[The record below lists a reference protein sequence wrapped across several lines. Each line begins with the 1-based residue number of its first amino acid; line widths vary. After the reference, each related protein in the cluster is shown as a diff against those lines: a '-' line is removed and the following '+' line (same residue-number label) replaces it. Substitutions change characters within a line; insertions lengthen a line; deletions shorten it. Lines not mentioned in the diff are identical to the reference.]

1 MPDRAVVPAEPRR
14 QRKQSA
20 VQSNRVKAP
29 PLVPTLEVLQPK
41 QTVQSQWTKTQ
52 VSSPENASASVQFA
66 KSAVKK
72 NEDLLKAQQQ
82 RRGPTNEAARSRQL
96 PQTGQAPGRQS
107 AQNTPQSSV
116 ETVRKPQAGAPGT
129 AKRVHPK
136 NVKLVVQPREV

>member
-1 MPDRAVVPAEPRR
+1 MPDRATVPTEPRR

-41 QTVQSQWTKTQ
+41 QTVQSQWAKAQ
-52 VSSPENASASVQFA
+52 VSSPQNASASAQFA

-72 NEDLLKAQQQ
+72 NEDLLKVQQQ

-96 PQTGQAPGRQS
+96 PQMGQGPGRQS
-107 AQNTPQSSV
+107 AQNTLQSSA
-116 ETVRKPQAGAPGT
+116 ETLRKLQEGASGT
-129 AKRVHPK
+129 AKRVHLK
-136 NVKLVVQPREV
+136 DVKLVVQPREV